1 MSGVRVR
8 YVHRGYFP
16 ARAGAELMTQY
27 LAASMSRLGWEAGI
41 YSNPVDEDTAA
52 FMRGSGVSIQ
62 PLPATPDDTDRADL
76 VHAIDAFHPQ
86 DIAAGLDLARA
97 WNVPFAVT
105 PASAPDVWPDRETV
119 LDGCRNADAVFA
131 LSEAERDMLR
141 DAGVDAR
148 RLHVIGQGPHLPGTP
163 DPDAFRRAHGVEG
176 PMVLFLG
183 RKMRSKGYVTLLEAT
198 EHIWRDHPGTSFVF
212 VGPRW
217 DDDCAEHFARYADPR
232 VIELGMVD
240 EDVKHSALAACDL
253 LCVPSTVDL
262 FPLVYVE
269 AWACGKPVVAS
280 TFLGSAEIVA
290 HGRDGLLVRPTPRT
304 VADAVN
310 RLLADP
316 AERRAMGE
324 HGHDKVRR
332 ELGWDAVADRVH
344 TVYGR
349 LTAARKQTE
358 KAR

>member
-1 MSGVRVR
+1 MRVR

-27 LAASMSRLGWEAGI
+27 LAASMSRLGWDAGV
-41 YSNPVDEDTAA
+41 YSNPVDDDTTA
-52 FMRGSGVSIQ
+52 FMRSAGVSIQ
-62 PLPATPDDTDRADL
+62 PLPATPDETDRADV
-76 VHAIDAFHPQ
+76 VHAFDAFHPQ
-86 DIAAGLDLARA
+86 DIEAGLNLARA
-97 WNVPFAVT
+97 WEVPFAVT

-119 LDGCRNADAVFA
+119 LDGCRRADAVFA
-131 LSEAERDMLR
+131 LSAAERDMLR
-141 DAGVDAR
+141 DAGVPES

-163 DPDAFRRAHGVEG
+163 DPDRFRRDHDIKG
-176 PMVLFLG
+176 PVVLFLG

-198 EHIWRDHPGTSFVF
+198 EHVWEEHPDTAFVF
-212 VGPRW
+212 MGPRW
-217 DDDCAEHFARYADPR
+217 DEDCAERFAEHADPR

-240 EDVKHSALAACDL
+240 EDAKHSALAACEL

-269 AWACGKPVVAS
+269 AWACRKPVVAS
-280 TFLGSAEIVA
+280 TFLGSTEVVA
-290 HGRDGLLVRPTPRT
+290 HGRDGLLVRPTARL
-304 VADAVN
+304 VAEAVN
-310 RLLADP
+310 RLLANP

-324 HGHDKVRR
+324 HGYAKVRS

-344 TVYGR
+344 AVYR
-349 LTAARKQTE
+349 TLIAARKQTE

>member
-1 MSGVRVR
+1 MRVR

-27 LAASMSRLGWEAGI
+27 LAAAMSRLGWEAGV
-41 YSNPVDEDTAA
+41 YSNPVDEDTAT
-52 FMRGSGVSIQ
+52 FMRSAGVSIQ

-76 VHAIDAFHPQ
+76 VHAIDACHPQ
-86 DIAAGLDLARA
+86 DIATGLDFARA
-97 WNVPFAVT
+97 WGVPFAVT

-119 LDGCRNADAVFA
+119 LDGCRDADAVFA
-131 LSEAERDMLR
+131 LSVAERDMLR
-141 DAGVDAR
+141 DAGVDGR
-148 RLHVIGQGPHLPGTP
+148 RLHIIGQGPHLPGTP
-163 DPDAFRRAHGVEG
+163 DPDRFRRENGIEG
-176 PMVLFLG
+176 PVVLFLG

-198 EHIWRDHPGTSFVF
+198 EQIWREHPDATFVF
-212 VGPRW
+212 LGPRW
-217 DDDCAEHFARYADPR
+217 DDDCAEQFARHADRR

-240 EDVKHSALAACDL
+240 EDVKHSALAACEL

-269 AWACGKPVVAS
+269 AWACRKPVVAS
-280 TFLGSAEIVA
+280 TFLGSGEIVA
-290 HGRDGLLVRPTPRT
+290 HGRDGLLVRPTAPT
-304 VADAVN
+304 VAEAVN

-316 AERRAMGE
+316 SERRAMGE
-324 HGHDKVRR
+324 RGHDKVRG

-344 TVYGR
+344 TVYR
-349 LTAARKQTE
+349 TLIAARKQTE